1 VIAFK
6 RHDSGLLNG
15 LLGRREARSYSGAQ
29 GGAIRGQLQKAGYYR
44 MSQMPI
50 ANEFNNA
57 SVGLPGILRTRTTP
71 DGACRTSTLRFSGV
85 CNVKVSLIVPVFNEE
100 QAISLF
106 HQAVRRELKLDRCE
120 VEIVFINDG
129 STDQTAEQAKALAQV
144 DEQVLLINFSRNFG
158 KEPALFAG
166 LEYATGDAVIPM
178 DVDLQDPISVIPQLI
193 AEWQKGADV
202 VLAKR
207 RNRASDSYLK
217 RHSAAMFYHLLNR
230 IAYTRIE
237 ENVGDFRLMDRK
249 VVNVIRA
256 LPEHQLFM
264 KGVLSWAGFTS
275 VVVEYERAGRV
286 AGSSKFN
293 GWKLWNLALEGITS
307 FSTVPLRLWT
317 YIGGGISIFA
327 VLYAVYMVLDKIFFG
342 NNVPGYPSLMT
353 AILFLG
359 GVQLIGIGILGEYV
373 GRIYIEAK
381 HRPRYVVK
389 DVIGGKDRI
398 GL

>member
-1 VIAFK
+1 MAVPT
-6 RHDSGLLNG
+6 
-15 LLGRREARSYSGAQ
+15 AR
-29 GGAIRGQLQKAGYYR
+29 
-44 MSQMPI
+44 
-50 ANEFNNA
+50 
-57 SVGLPGILRTRTTP
+57 
-71 DGACRTSTLRFSGV
+71 
-85 CNVKVSLIVPVFNEE
+85 
-100 QAISLF
+100 
-106 HQAVRRELKLDRCE
+106 LKQ
-120 VEIVFINDG
+120 V
-129 STDQTAEQAKALAQV
+129 KALAQA

-178 DVDLQDPISVIPQLI
+178 DVDLQDPISVIPRLI
-193 AEWQKGADV
+193 DQWQKGADV

-207 RNRASDSYLK
+207 RDRTADGYLK
-217 RHSAAMFYHLLNR
+217 RHSASLFYRVLNR

-249 VVNVIRA
+249 VVDVIRA

-264 KGVLSWAGFTS
+264 KGVLSWAGFTT
-275 VVVEYERAGRV
+275 VVVEYERAERV
-286 AGSSKFN
+286 AGTSKFN
-293 GWKLWNLALEGITS
+293 GWKLWNLALEGVTS

-342 NNVPGYPSLMT
+342 NSVPGYPSLMT

-389 DVIGGKDRI
+389 DIVGGKDRL

>member
-1 VIAFK
+1 
-6 RHDSGLLNG
+6 
-15 LLGRREARSYSGAQ
+15 
-29 GGAIRGQLQKAGYYR
+29 
-44 MSQMPI
+44 M
-50 ANEFNNA
+50 
-57 SVGLPGILRTRTTP
+57 
-71 DGACRTSTLRFSGV
+71 
-85 CNVKVSLIVPVFNEE
+85 KVSLIVPVFNEE
-100 QAISLF
+100 QAINLF
-106 HQAVRRELKLDRCE
+106 HQAVRRELKLDPCE

-129 STDQTAEQAKALAQV
+129 STDRTAEQAKALAQV

-207 RNRASDSYLK
+207 RNRDSDSYLK
-217 RHSAAMFYHLLNR
+217 RHSASLFYHLLNR
-230 IAYTRIE
+230 ISYTRIE

-264 KGVLSWAGFTS
+264 KGVLSWAGFTTA
-275 VVVEYERAGRV
+275 VVEYERARRV
-286 AGSSKFN
+286 AGRSKFN

-342 NNVPGYPSLMT
+342 NSVPGYPSLMT

>member
-1 VIAFK
+1 
-6 RHDSGLLNG
+6 
-15 LLGRREARSYSGAQ
+15 
-29 GGAIRGQLQKAGYYR
+29 
-44 MSQMPI
+44 
-50 ANEFNNA
+50 
-57 SVGLPGILRTRTTP
+57 
-71 DGACRTSTLRFSGV
+71 
-85 CNVKVSLIVPVFNEE
+85 VKVSLIVPVFNEE

-106 HQAVRRELKLDRCE
+106 HQAVRRELKLDPYE

-178 DVDLQDPISVIPQLI
+178 DVDLQDPISVIPRLI

-207 RNRASDSYLK
+207 RDRTSDSYLK

-230 IAYTRIE
+230 ISYTRIE

-264 KGVLSWAGFTS
+264 KGVLSWAGFTT
-275 VVVEYERAGRV
+275 VVVEYERAQRV
-286 AGSSKFN
+286 AGRSKFN

-307 FSTVPLRLWT
+307 FSTVPLQLWT

-342 NNVPGYPSLMT
+342 NSVPGYPSLMT

-381 HRPRYVVK
+381 HRPRYVIK
-389 DVIGGKDRI
+389 DVIGGKDRV

>member
-1 VIAFK
+1 MKI
-6 RHDSGLLNG
+6 
-15 LLGRREARSYSGAQ
+15 
-29 GGAIRGQLQKAGYYR
+29 
-44 MSQMPI
+44 
-50 ANEFNNA
+50 
-57 SVGLPGILRTRTTP
+57 
-71 DGACRTSTLRFSGV
+71 
-85 CNVKVSLIVPVFNEE
+85 SLIVPVFNEE
-100 QAISLF
+100 QAIGLF
-106 HQAVRRELKLDRCE
+106 YQAVRRELRFEQGE

-129 STDQTAEQAKALAQV
+129 SSDRTAEEVKALAQM

-166 LEYATGDAVIPM
+166 LEHATGDAVIPM
-178 DVDLQDPISVIPQLI
+178 DVDLQDPISVIPRLI
-193 AEWQKGADV
+193 EEWQKGADV

-207 RNRASDSYLK
+207 RGRAADSYL
-217 RHSAAMFYHLLNR
+217 RRCSAALFYHLLNR

-249 VVNVIRA
+249 VVDVIRT

-264 KGVLSWAGFTS
+264 KGVLSWAGFTT

-286 AGSSKFN
+286 AGNSKFN

-317 YIGGGISIFA
+317 YVGGGISIFA
-327 VLYAVYMVLDKIFFG
+327 VLYAVYMALDKIFFG
-342 NNVPGYPSLMT
+342 NSVPGYPSLMT

-381 HRPRYVVK
+381 HRPRYVIK
-389 DVIGGKDRI
+389 DVIGGKDRL

>member
-1 VIAFK
+1 
-6 RHDSGLLNG
+6 
-15 LLGRREARSYSGAQ
+15 
-29 GGAIRGQLQKAGYYR
+29 
-44 MSQMPI
+44 M
-50 ANEFNNA
+50 
-57 SVGLPGILRTRTTP
+57 
-71 DGACRTSTLRFSGV
+71 
-85 CNVKVSLIVPVFNEE
+85 IVPVFNEE
-100 QAISLF
+100 QAINLF
-106 HQAVRRELKLDRCE
+106 HQAVRRELKLDPCE

-129 STDQTAEQAKALAQV
+129 STDRTAEQAKALAQI

-207 RNRASDSYLK
+207 RNRDSDSYLK
-217 RHSAAMFYHLLNR
+217 RHSASLFYHLLNR
-230 IAYTRIE
+230 ISYTRIE

-264 KGVLSWAGFTS
+264 KGVLSWAGFTTA
-275 VVVEYERAGRV
+275 VVEYERARRV
-286 AGSSKFN
+286 AGRSKFN

-342 NNVPGYPSLMT
+342 NSVPGYPSLMT